1 MSKNTK
7 LINDYVENL
16 AEEARALLAATSDAT
31 EGRVREARK
40 QLASALEGGRE
51 IYGEVRRK
59 AVAGAKYADE
69 TVRENPYAPIGV
81 ALLLGALLVFL
92 FTRRRD

>member
-1 MSKNTK
+1 MSKNSK
-7 LINDYVENL
+7 LINDYVETL
-16 AEEARALLAATSDAT
+16 AEDAKALLAATSDAT

-40 QLASALEGGRE
+40 QLASALESGKD

-59 AVAGAKYADE
+59 AVAGARYADE
-69 TVRENPYAPIGV
+69 TVRENPYAPIGA

-92 FTRRRD
+92 FSRRRN